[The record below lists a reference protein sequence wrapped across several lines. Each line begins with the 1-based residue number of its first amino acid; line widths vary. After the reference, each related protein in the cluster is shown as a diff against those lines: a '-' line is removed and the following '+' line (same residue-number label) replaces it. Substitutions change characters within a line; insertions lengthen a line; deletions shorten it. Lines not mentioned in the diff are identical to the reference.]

1 MKRNPRTLLTSD
13 KHHLSEVKMKFS
25 DMLKTSAV
33 NCTDS
38 DQNEVD
44 CTGAGRSEANC
55 TEAVRDYVRQSVSEN
70 TRRAYRSDL
79 AHFEAWGGSI
89 PATDVVIAEYL
100 AAHAGKLSI
109 ATLSR
114 RLATL
119 SKAHTAKGLTSPTT
133 SELVKSTMR
142 GIKRSHAAPQQAAQ
156 PLLVEDL
163 LRIMPLLGD
172 SVKGVRDRALLLVGF
187 AGGFRRSELIAI
199 NFTDVEWVRQGMIIH
214 LRCSKTDQEGQGRK
228 IGIPYARGRWCP
240 VESLRTWLELVG
252 IENGPIFRSVSRH
265 GHVNTK
271 RLSPEA
277 INGVI
282 KQRAKAIGF
291 NPDAYSGHSLRSGLA
306 TSAAQAGV
314 ATWKIRQ
321 QTGHAS
327 DAMLERYIRDGELF
341 TDNAAGV
348 LL

>member
-1 MKRNPRTLLTSD
+1 MTYPNTP
-13 KHHLSEVKMKFS
+13 
-25 DMLKTSAV
+25 KTSAV
-33 NCTDS
+33 NCTDT

-55 TEAVRDYVRQSVSEN
+55 TEVVRDYVRQSVSEN

-79 AHFEAWGGSI
+79 AHFTDWGGSI
-89 PATDVVIAEYL
+89 PATDVMIAEYL
-100 AAHAGKLSI
+100 AAYAGKLSI

-119 SKAHTAKGLTSPTT
+119 SKAHTAKGLISPTT

-142 GIKRSHAAPQQAAQ
+142 GIKRSHAVPQRVAK

-163 LRIMPLLGD
+163 FRIMPMLGD
-172 SVKGVRDRALLLVGF
+172 SVKDVRDRALLLLGF
-187 AGGFRRSELIAI
+187 AGGFRRSELVGL
-199 NFTDVEWVRQGMIIH
+199 DVDDLEWVRQGLVIH
-214 LRCSKTDQEGQGRK
+214 LRRSKTDQEGLGRK
-228 IGIPYARGRWCP
+228 IGVPYARGRWCP
-240 VESLRTWLELVG
+240 VESLRAWLSLAGVEG
-252 IENGPIFRSVSRH
+252 GPVFRPVTRH
-265 GHVNTK
+265 GRIADN
-271 RLSPEA
+271 RLSA
-277 INGVI
+277 DAVNCVV
-282 KQRAKAIGF
+282 KSHAKGIGLD
-291 NPDAYSGHSLRSGLA
+291 PSQLSGHSLRAGLA

-321 QTGHAS
+321 QTGHAT
-327 DAMLERYIRDGELF
+327 DVMLARYIRDGELF